1 MNKILS
7 ILKIDIKNK
16 ITQLEKDDYMFLIKN
31 NEYKKVMDKFLEN
44 KIDLSKEDIRYFFNY
59 SVNKNKKELIR
70 FFIESFKPEVE
81 VEIRNFIF
89 KQKSYQMY
97 HNMASA
103 YPKIEFFYDKKT
115 FSMALLEESY
125 SEKLAPKK
133 ENIQDNLFEKV
144 KPFIDFLSEKN
155 FTFPIKELFNISTAD
170 QFKRLKDLDKISF
183 LPLSSEYD
191 NLHRNNAA
199 LYILETKE
207 LKTEDEIEK
216 FKYLFSFFDP
226 LYKNENGDD
235 ALSIAIAMNNH
246 EIVQYL
252 LSFNYNLDAIQYRKD
267 AAYYYQDIGLMSALG
282 ELEQEKKYYMSY
294 TNDPKMLEILHAHQE
309 KVMLEK
315 KLKQEELEKK
325 IVKI

>member
-16 ITQLEKDDYMFLIKN
+16 LTHLEKDDYMFLIKN

-59 SVNKNKKELIR
+59 SVTKNKKELIR

-81 VEIRNFIF
+81 VEIRSFIF

-115 FSMALLEESY
+115 FAMALMEETY

-133 ENIQDNLFEKV
+133 ETIQDNLFEKV
-144 KPFIDFLSEKN
+144 KPFIDFLSEKK
-155 FTFPIKELFNISTAD
+155 FTFPIKELFNISTED
-170 QFKRLKDLDKISF
+170 QFKRLKNLDTITF
-183 LPLSSEYD
+183 LPQDYT
-191 NLHRNNAA
+191 NIHHNNAA

-207 LKTEDEIEK
+207 LKTEEDIEK
-216 FKYLFSFFDP
+216 FKYLLSFFDP
-226 LYKNENGDD
+226 FYKNENGDD
-235 ALSIAIAMNNH
+235 VLSIAIAMNNH
-246 EIVQYL
+246 ELVKYL
-252 LSFNYNLDAIQYRKD
+252 LNFNFNLDSIQYRKD

-282 ELEQEKKYYMSY
+282 ELEQEEKYYMSY
-294 TNDPKMLEILHAHQE
+294 TNDAQMLEILRAHQE

-315 KLKQEELEKK
+315 KLRQEELEKK